1 MSKLILNRYKGKPP
15 ITVLIDDEDYPK
27 VSKYIWHIMALGYIN
42 GSVKNKRFYLHRFIM
57 NAPSNKVVD
66 HINGNKLDNRKCNLR
81 LCSIRDNVLNC
92 KISKNNKS
100 GTSGVSFRKDR
111 GKYRS
116 YIMVNRK
123 QIFLGYYKEI
133 KCAID
138 ARKDAEIKYFG
149 IFAHINGS

>member
-1 MSKLILNRYKGKPP
+1 MCIDLSCFISKSISLWYSDWRFSCELLTPLAQYNPNKNIMSKLILNRYKGKPP

-92 KISKNNKS
+92 KISKNIQES
-100 GTSGVSFRKDR
+100 
-111 GKYRS
+111 
-116 YIMVNRK
+116 
-123 QIFLGYYKEI
+123 LW
-133 KCAID
+133 
-138 ARKDAEIKYFG
+138 
-149 IFAHINGS
+149 